1 MAYPVIDAPYGF
13 KAINE
18 LNGLP
23 YAGATRQFPIARS
36 YATNIF
42 YGDLVQL
49 QTDGTLILTS
59 YSAASSPTSVI
70 AGAVG
75 VFVGCQFTNPTT
87 KQLQFSQYYPAS
99 TAADDILAFVVD
111 DPSALFKVVMV
122 GQTSSESNIAS
133 TVGYANQSFIGTNVY
148 AVTGVAGGTTSNYS
162 KITETISDYTL
173 AGLTRSVIT
182 GRTTAGGSSYVNVKV
197 NPSGALTTATTIDD
211 ISPVDGQKTMAL
223 SFPVVIASDQSA
235 VPVSMPNEGQQT
247 MANSISVAIASNQTS
262 VPVSIA
268 AANVVP
274 IQYAANTV
282 VRGKYTITAGTA
294 TQISVSSVPIVRIDV
309 RADINNVGNIYLG
322 DSSLGA
328 GKSFFL
334 LPGEAWSFDIS
345 DLQLLW
351 YDGDTT
357 GDFFVVNY
365 FEP

>member
-1 MAYPVIDAPYGF
+1 MAYPTVDAPYGF

-70 AGAVG
+70 AGAIG

-122 GQTSSESNIAS
+122 GQTSSESNTAS

-148 AVTGVAGGTTSNYS
+148 AVTGVAGSTNTGNSKMAVSGDGPSNGTGNVRVASSSLPFRVVSVVPETAYSVTGTGTSTSTTITLDAAVTGLQAGMAVVCPTASAGGQPGNYNYVTNVNGTTVTVG
-162 KITETISDYTL
+162 KTL
-173 AGLTRSVIT
+173 TAP
-182 GRTTAGGSSYVNVKV
+182 TAGSQFTFIGYPEVLVKWNQGWHSY
-197 NPSGALTTATTIDD
+197 
-211 ISPVDGQKTMAL
+211 
-223 SFPVVIASDQSA
+223 
-235 VPVSMPNEGQQT
+235 
-247 MANSISVAIASNQTS
+247 
-262 VPVSIA
+262 
-268 AANVVP
+268 
-274 IQYAANTV
+274 QYA
-282 VRGKYTITAGTA
+282 TALA
-294 TQISVSSVPIVRIDV
+294 
-309 RADINNVGNIYLG
+309 
-322 DSSLGA
+322 
-328 GKSFFL
+328 
-334 LPGEAWSFDIS
+334 
-345 DLQLLW
+345 
-351 YDGDTT
+351 
-357 GDFFVVNY
+357 
-365 FEP
+365 

>member
-70 AGAVG
+70 AGAIG

-122 GQTSSESNIAS
+122 GQTSSESNTAA

-148 AVTGVAGGTTSNYS
+148 AVTGVAGSTTTGNSKMAVSGDGPSNGTGNVRVASNSLPFRVVSVVPETAYSVTGTGTSASTTITLDAAVTGLQAGMAVVCPAASAGGQPGNYNYVTNVNGTTVTVA
-162 KITETISDYTL
+162 KTL
-173 AGLTRSVIT
+173 TAS
-182 GRTTAGGSSYVNVKV
+182 TAGSQFTFIGYPEALVKWNQGWHSY
-197 NPSGALTTATTIDD
+197 
-211 ISPVDGQKTMAL
+211 
-223 SFPVVIASDQSA
+223 
-235 VPVSMPNEGQQT
+235 
-247 MANSISVAIASNQTS
+247 
-262 VPVSIA
+262 
-268 AANVVP
+268 
-274 IQYAANTV
+274 QYA
-282 VRGKYTITAGTA
+282 TALA
-294 TQISVSSVPIVRIDV
+294 
-309 RADINNVGNIYLG
+309 
-322 DSSLGA
+322 
-328 GKSFFL
+328 
-334 LPGEAWSFDIS
+334 
-345 DLQLLW
+345 
-351 YDGDTT
+351 
-357 GDFFVVNY
+357 
-365 FEP
+365 

>member
-1 MAYPVIDAPYGF
+1 MAYPTVDAPYGF

-70 AGAVG
+70 AGAIG

-122 GQTSSESNIAS
+122 GQTSSESNTAA

-148 AVTGVAGGTTSNYS
+148 AVTGVAGSTTTGNSKMAVSGDGPSNGTGNVRVASNSLPFRVVSVVPETAYSVTGTGTSASTTITLDAAVTGLQAGMAVVCPAASAGGQPGNYNYVTNVNGTTVTVG
-162 KITETISDYTL
+162 KTL
-173 AGLTRSVIT
+173 TAS
-182 GRTTAGGSSYVNVKV
+182 TAGSQFTFIGYPEVLVKWNQGWHSY
-197 NPSGALTTATTIDD
+197 
-211 ISPVDGQKTMAL
+211 
-223 SFPVVIASDQSA
+223 
-235 VPVSMPNEGQQT
+235 
-247 MANSISVAIASNQTS
+247 
-262 VPVSIA
+262 
-268 AANVVP
+268 
-274 IQYAANTV
+274 QYA
-282 VRGKYTITAGTA
+282 TALA
-294 TQISVSSVPIVRIDV
+294 
-309 RADINNVGNIYLG
+309 
-322 DSSLGA
+322 
-328 GKSFFL
+328 
-334 LPGEAWSFDIS
+334 
-345 DLQLLW
+345 
-351 YDGDTT
+351 
-357 GDFFVVNY
+357 
-365 FEP
+365 

>member
-70 AGAVG
+70 AGAIG

-122 GQTSSESNIAS
+122 GQTSSESNTAA

-148 AVTGVAGGTTSNYS
+148 AVTGVAGSTTTGNSKMAVSGDGPSNGTGNVRVASNSLPFRVVSVVPETAYSVTGTGTSASTTITLDAAVSGLQAGMAVVCPAASAGGQPGNYNYVTNVNGTTVTVG
-162 KITETISDYTL
+162 KTL
-173 AGLTRSVIT
+173 TAS
-182 GRTTAGGSSYVNVKV
+182 TAGSQFTFIGYPEVLVKWNQGWHSY
-197 NPSGALTTATTIDD
+197 
-211 ISPVDGQKTMAL
+211 
-223 SFPVVIASDQSA
+223 
-235 VPVSMPNEGQQT
+235 
-247 MANSISVAIASNQTS
+247 
-262 VPVSIA
+262 
-268 AANVVP
+268 
-274 IQYAANTV
+274 QYA
-282 VRGKYTITAGTA
+282 TALA
-294 TQISVSSVPIVRIDV
+294 
-309 RADINNVGNIYLG
+309 
-322 DSSLGA
+322 
-328 GKSFFL
+328 
-334 LPGEAWSFDIS
+334 
-345 DLQLLW
+345 
-351 YDGDTT
+351 
-357 GDFFVVNY
+357 
-365 FEP
+365 